1 MKIRLLSQHDKC
13 NLEWM
18 YLIFTMNRLDFGI
31 NCDVGIVEGA
41 GVVSFEF
48 EVSMLILVLVVVN
61 AIVVGLSKNE
71 KDWCIFEL

>member
-1 MKIRLLSQHDKC
+1 
-13 NLEWM
+13 M

-71 KDWCIFEL
+71 KD